1 MKNIGNFWRLP
12 FEICP
17 ATPLNSEGELDN
29 TEACLLRFAT
39 APSSDSEGDLNNTE
53 ACLLRF
59 ATATSSDSEGGPEQ
73 HGEKVESKAQKEK

>member
-17 ATPLNSEGELDN
+17 ATPLNSEGGIGHHRGLPFKI
-29 TEACLLRFAT
+29 C
-39 APSSDSEGDLNNTE
+39 
-53 ACLLRF
+53 
-59 ATATSSDSEGGPEQ
+59 ATSSDSEGGPKQ